1 MVARC
6 YSGAINGVDA
16 STVEIEV
23 SSAKS
28 TSSFAIVGLP
38 DQAVKEAKDRV
49 STALKNSGFRSK
61 DEYAITVNL
70 APADVRKEGPIYDL
84 PIAVALL
91 RATKRLRNEELEEYA
106 FAGELS
112 LAGGVRRVRGII
124 PIVMEMRR
132 IGRRAVFVPEEN
144 AEEASVVPGID
155 VIPVRTLAETV
166 ACLNGEVK
174 IEPHATDLAGLVAAE
189 EGHGDDFAD
198 IKGQKNLRRAI
209 ETAVA
214 GGHNMLMIGAP
225 GSGNEANAR
234 QILGEVGLFNG
245 EKYEGFEPHF
255 LSYAETTSNF
265 KDRLIDGFMFTTGAP
280 NSGIQEIVTAQP
292 LRFIPVDGELRDKII
307 AKYPFFAPAVI
318 EKGTYSGLTSDVQT
332 IAVQAC
338 PVARRDM
345 SDDEAYA
352 LTKAIFE
359 NLEALGN
366 AHAKGKSLTLAHALD
381 GMTLDIHPGALK
393 YYKEVGLVK

>member
-1 MVARC
+1 MKKRNVIALALVGIFAASTAFAASQFIMGTGGTSGT
-6 YSGAINGVDA
+6 YYPLGGAISQIITDHSGGKVACVAQATGA
-16 STVEIEV
+16 SVENLNLLNAGDIDLALV
-23 SSAKS
+23 QNDTADYAKKGEM
-28 TSSFAIVGLP
+28 FFKAP
-38 DQAVKEAKDRV
+38 
-49 STALKNSGFRSK
+49 LKNVVAICRIYPEHIQVAFNPESG
-61 DEYAITVNL
+61 IT
-70 APADVRKEGPIYDL
+70 
-84 PIAVALL
+84 
-91 RATKRLRNEELEEYA
+91 
-106 FAGELS
+106 S
-112 LAGGVRRVRGII
+112 LAEFKDHKV
-124 PIVMEMRR
+124 
-132 IGRRAVFVPEEN
+132 
-144 AEEASVVPGID
+144 S
-155 VIPVRTLAETV
+155 
-166 ACLNGEVK
+166 
-174 IEPHATDLAGLVAAE
+174 
-189 EGHGDDFAD
+189 
-198 IKGQKNLRRAI
+198 
-209 ETAVA
+209 
-214 GGHNMLMIGAP
+214 IGAP

-280 NSGIQEIVTAQP
+280 NSGIPEIVTAQP

-338 PVARRDM
+338 LVARRDM

>member
-1 MVARC
+1 MKKRNVIALALVGIFAASTAFAASQFIMGTGGTSGT
-6 YSGAINGVDA
+6 YYPLGGAISQIITDHSGGKVACVAQATGASVENLNLLDA
-16 STVEIEV
+16 GDIDLALVKNDTADY
-23 SSAKS
+23 AKKGEM
-28 TSSFAIVGLP
+28 FFKAP
-38 DQAVKEAKDRV
+38 
-49 STALKNSGFRSK
+49 LKNVVAICRIYPEHIQVAVNPESG
-61 DEYAITVNL
+61 IT
-70 APADVRKEGPIYDL
+70 
-84 PIAVALL
+84 
-91 RATKRLRNEELEEYA
+91 
-106 FAGELS
+106 S
-112 LAGGVRRVRGII
+112 LAEFKDHKV
-124 PIVMEMRR
+124 
-132 IGRRAVFVPEEN
+132 
-144 AEEASVVPGID
+144 S
-155 VIPVRTLAETV
+155 
-166 ACLNGEVK
+166 
-174 IEPHATDLAGLVAAE
+174 
-189 EGHGDDFAD
+189 
-198 IKGQKNLRRAI
+198 
-209 ETAVA
+209 
-214 GGHNMLMIGAP
+214 IGAP

-234 QILGEVGLFNG
+234 QILGELGLFNG

-338 PVARRDM
+338 LVARRDM

>member
-1 MVARC
+1 AQAT
-6 YSGAINGVDA
+6 GA
-16 STVEIEV
+16 SVENLNLLNAGDIDLALV
-23 SSAKS
+23 QNDTADYAKKGEM
-28 TSSFAIVGLP
+28 FFKAP
-38 DQAVKEAKDRV
+38 
-49 STALKNSGFRSK
+49 LKNVVAICRIYPEHIQVAVNPESG
-61 DEYAITVNL
+61 IT
-70 APADVRKEGPIYDL
+70 
-84 PIAVALL
+84 
-91 RATKRLRNEELEEYA
+91 
-106 FAGELS
+106 S
-112 LAGGVRRVRGII
+112 LAEFKDHKV
-124 PIVMEMRR
+124 
-132 IGRRAVFVPEEN
+132 
-144 AEEASVVPGID
+144 S
-155 VIPVRTLAETV
+155 
-166 ACLNGEVK
+166 
-174 IEPHATDLAGLVAAE
+174 
-189 EGHGDDFAD
+189 
-198 IKGQKNLRRAI
+198 
-209 ETAVA
+209 
-214 GGHNMLMIGAP
+214 IGAP

-234 QILGEVGLFNG
+234 QILGELGLFNG

-292 LRFIPVDGELRDKII
+292 LRFIPIDGELRDKII

-338 PVARRDM
+338 LVARRDM

>member
-1 MVARC
+1 MKKRNVIALALVGIFATSTAFAAGQFIMGTGGTSGT
-6 YSGAINGVDA
+6 YYPLGGAISQIITDHSGGKVACVAQATGA
-16 STVEIEV
+16 SVENLNLLNAGDIDLALV
-23 SSAKS
+23 QNDTADYAKKGEM
-28 TSSFAIVGLP
+28 FFKAP
-38 DQAVKEAKDRV
+38 
-49 STALKNSGFRSK
+49 LKNVVAICRIYPEHIQVAVNPESG
-61 DEYAITVNL
+61 IT
-70 APADVRKEGPIYDL
+70 
-84 PIAVALL
+84 
-91 RATKRLRNEELEEYA
+91 
-106 FAGELS
+106 S
-112 LAGGVRRVRGII
+112 LAEFKDHKV
-124 PIVMEMRR
+124 
-132 IGRRAVFVPEEN
+132 
-144 AEEASVVPGID
+144 S
-155 VIPVRTLAETV
+155 
-166 ACLNGEVK
+166 
-174 IEPHATDLAGLVAAE
+174 
-189 EGHGDDFAD
+189 
-198 IKGQKNLRRAI
+198 
-209 ETAVA
+209 
-214 GGHNMLMIGAP
+214 IGAP

-234 QILGEVGLFNG
+234 QILGELGLFNG

-292 LRFIPVDGELRDKII
+292 LRFIPIDGELRDKII

-338 PVARRDM
+338 LVARRDM

>member
-1 MVARC
+1 MKKRNVIALALVGIFAASTAFAASQFIMGTGGTSGT
-6 YSGAINGVDA
+6 YYPLGGAISQIITDHSGGKVACVAQATGA
-16 STVEIEV
+16 SVENLNLLNAGDIDLALV
-23 SSAKS
+23 QNDTAAYAKKGEM
-28 TSSFAIVGLP
+28 FFKAP
-38 DQAVKEAKDRV
+38 
-49 STALKNSGFRSK
+49 LKNVVAICRIYPEHIQVAVNPESG
-61 DEYAITVNL
+61 IT
-70 APADVRKEGPIYDL
+70 
-84 PIAVALL
+84 
-91 RATKRLRNEELEEYA
+91 
-106 FAGELS
+106 S
-112 LAGGVRRVRGII
+112 LA
-124 PIVMEMRR
+124 E
-132 IGRRAVFVPEEN
+132 F
-144 AEEASVVPGID
+144 
-155 VIPVRTLAETV
+155 
-166 ACLNGEVK
+166 
-174 IEPHATDLAGLVAAE
+174 
-189 EGHGDDFAD
+189 
-198 IKGQKNLRRAI
+198 KN
-209 ETAVA
+209 
-214 GGHNMLMIGAP
+214 HKMSIGAP

-338 PVARRDM
+338 LVARRDM